1 MSKDAKTTVTPIRRQ
16 YLSIKQRYA
25 NAILLFRLGDF
36 YETFDEDAKVA
47 SQELDIVLTSRSM
60 GKGVKVPMAGIP
72 AHAVESYLAKLIK
85 KGHRV
90 AICEQLSDPAAS
102 KGLVDRNVVRVVTP
116 GTVVEP
122 SMLDQEINNYLAALV
137 VDGPVAGL
145 AYIDITTGE
154 FAAAQMPVGHV
165 PAEISRLAPAELLVP
180 QCPVELPDLNVDV
193 VVPLTPKD
201 FDPAKARDALVD
213 HFQVL
218 TLESFGCENLP
229 LAIGSAGAILEYL
242 SNTQPLILDQIS
254 TLKTYSVASYMT
266 LDPQSS
272 RNLELYRGGKWG
284 TGDLSLLSTLDFTRT
299 SMGARLLRR
308 WVGQPLLELAE
319 LERRQEATAFLHADL
334 LKRQEIRGT
343 LSKMSDLERIMSRVR
358 LGRAA
363 PRDLLAL
370 KESLSGA
377 VHLRT
382 LLQEDA
388 DAPNWLESRIRP
400 FDDLVALV
408 EGAIMGEP
416 ANSPGEG
423 GVIKEG
429 FSEDLDKLRSGVGD
443 ARRFIAGLER
453 REKEATGI
461 RSLKVGYNRVFG
473 YYIEVR
479 KSNLSQ
485 VPDTYVRRQTLT
497 NGERFVTPELK
508 KYEVLILNAQERI
521 QELEQ
526 DLYRQVCGQIGL
538 QAKGVIDLAHG
549 IALVDVFASLAEA
562 AYRYEYVRPVL
573 IEDGPLD
580 IKGGRHPIAERILPA
595 GAFVPNDLYL
605 SSEDSQLL
613 LITGPNMSGKS
624 TFIRQA
630 ALITLMAQIGSFVPA
645 DSATVGLA
653 DRIFTR
659 VGLQDDLTAG
669 QSTFMVEMVET
680 AAILNQATRR
690 SLVILDEIGRG
701 TSTYD
706 GLSIARAVAEHIHN
720 DPHLGCRTLFATHYH
735 ELTQLVDSLPRVRN
749 HTVAV
754 SEDAG
759 SLVFL
764 HRIVPG
770 GADRSYGVHVAQLA
784 GMPKTVVHRAW
795 EILEALEALPQ
806 SKSLNGDRW
815 AESRGEDR
823 QIPLFSV
830 SAPLM
835 EELRGLDVTNMTPL
849 EAINKLYELQS
860 MAKEAG

>member
-334 LKRQEIRGT
+334 VKRQEIRGT

-377 VHLRT
+377 ARLLT

-400 FDDLVALV
+400 FDDLAALV

-521 QELEQ
+521 QELEH

-538 QAKGVIDLAHG
+538 QAQGVIDLAHG

-562 AYRYEYVRPVL
+562 AYRYGYVRPVL
-573 IEDGPLD
+573 VEDGPLD

-835 EELRGLDVTNMTPL
+835 EELRGLDITNMTPL